1 MNAAA
6 KVNPWWIALSVM
18 LAAFMEVLDTSI
30 ANVALNHIAG
40 SLSVSAEESTWFLTT
55 YLISN
60 AIVIPS
66 TAWFGQRF
74 GRKRF
79 LIISVAVFTIP
90 SPSGSTKQSLRIVSL
105 ITQFIS
111 LSPR

>member
-1 MNAAA
+1 MNASNSE
-6 KVNPWWIALSVM
+6 KSVNPWLVTMAVM

-30 ANVALNHIAG
+30 ANVALRYIAG
-40 SLSVSAEESTWFLTT
+40 SLAVSTDESTWVLTT

-74 GRKRF
+74 GRRRF
-79 LIISVAVFTIP
+79 LILCTAVFTA
-90 SPSGSTKQSLRIVSL
+90 SSFLCGL
-105 ITQFIS
+105 S
-111 LSPR
+111 LSLPMLL